1 MNKPDKFRSSVSEKL
16 NRSYRH
22 KYENRTRN
30 PRSLRRKHGSSY
42 TPHIKFQFTHRD
54 KICQSASNQLNALT
68 RYLGKNE
75 KKGLDDSLIYSNFI

>member
-1 MNKPDKFRSSVSEKL
+1 MKAEPEIQEVSDVNTEVHIHHTL
-16 NRSYRH
+16 NF
-22 KYENRTRN
+22 N
-30 PRSLRRKHGSSY
+30 L
-42 TPHIKFQFTHRD
+42 HID